1 MFEGSNIVSF
11 LFSELSQNQIMW
23 LLLSDALIYS
33 VKSVILPLIEYAKDY
48 VDIFQT
54 EPSEGMKAS
63 SFQSQG
69 SEIRSEVGKWE
80 PD

>member
-1 MFEGSNIVSF
+1 
-11 LFSELSQNQIMW
+11 
-23 LLLSDALIYS
+23 LSDALIYL
-33 VKSVILPLIEYAKDY
+33 VKSVILPLIEYAKDH

-69 SEIRSEVGKWE
+69 SEIRSEVGK
-80 PD
+80 